1 LAKKEVKRPNL
12 TLLGV
17 YLVALVILFLIFKP
31 FITYLITGVV
41 IVIFMYP
48 LNKWLHRF
56 VKNSSI
62 SASIMIIIVLL
73 LILIPSFFISTALV
87 KESSKAYSALSR
99 INLTETE
106 QFINLHLNSNFSFEK
121 SVIPLTSTITGFVSQ
136 SITAFFSAITLL
148 IINLF
153 IMFFFMYYGFKEGDK
168 LLEGFLEIIPI
179 KKIHKKLM
187 VDETKKVLYGVMYSQ
202 FLVSLIQG
210 ALGGIGFF
218 IFGIQNPILW
228 GFVMAFLAFI
238 PFLGTPIVWLPA
250 VIIELSKGNYFTGIG
265 LLLFS
270 GIIVAQIDNV
280 IKPKMI
286 GSKTSMHPFLVLIG
300 IFGGLALFGIIG
312 FIIGPVIVAL
322 CSMAIKF
329 FNEEIASET
338 DSE

>member
-1 LAKKEVKRPNL
+1 MAKKEVKRPNL
-12 TLLGV
+12 MLLGV
-17 YLVALVILFLIFKP
+17 YLVALVALFLIFKP
-31 FITYLITGVV
+31 FITYLLTGVV
-41 IVIFMYP
+41 IVIFMHP
-48 LNKWLHRF
+48 VNKWVHRF
-56 VKNSSI
+56 VKNSSV
-62 SASIMIIIVLL
+62 SASLMIIIVLL
-73 LILIPSFFISTALV
+73 IILIPSFFISTVLV
-87 KESSKAYSALSR
+87 KESARAYNALKTV
-99 INLTETE
+99 NLTEVE
-106 QFINLHLNSNFSFEK
+106 HFINLQLNSNFSLEK
-121 SVIPLTSTITGFVSQ
+121 SIIPSTSAVTGFLSQ
-136 SITAFFSAITLL
+136 SITSFFSAITLL
-148 IINLF
+148 LINLF

-179 KKIHKKLM
+179 KKLHKKLM
-187 VDETKKVLYGVMYSQ
+187 VDETKKVLYGVMYGQ

-210 ALGGIGFF
+210 VLGGIGFW

-228 GFVMAFLAFI
+228 GFVMAVLAFI

-250 VIIELSKGNYFTGIG
+250 IIIELSKGNYFAGIG

-280 IKPKMI
+280 IKPKII

-300 IFGGLALFGIIG
+300 IFGGIALFGIIG

-338 DSE
+338 V